1 MPTPADKKKIV
12 KKRTKKFTRF
22 QADRFKRMNPAWR
35 KPRGIDGRVRR
46 RFKGS
51 TLMPKIG
58 YGSDKKTRF
67 RLKNGFYKF
76 VVRCPADL
84 EMLLMHN
91 EKYCVEVAHNIG
103 AKKRKEIVERADQL
117 RLHVTNRNARLRTEE
132 QDCPTN
138 ELREL
143 YKQQSR
149 GAGANAPKP
158 PLSAVTT
165 TKSSYPAYVRSL
177 ESLESPRGVRE
188 SSVVH
193 VDPSAKFLESSS
205 VLHRDFRRFDQKQMS
220 APQRLN
226 QETNREKHFLSGSKE

>member
-1 MPTPADKKKIV
+1 MGKKVVTSKAMPTSADKKKIV

-117 RLHVTNRNARLRTEE
+117 RLHV
-132 QDCPTN
+132 
-138 ELREL
+138 
-143 YKQQSR
+143 
-149 GAGANAPKP
+149 GG
-158 PLSAVTT
+158 
-165 TKSSYPAYVRSL
+165 
-177 ESLESPRGVRE
+177 
-188 SSVVH
+188 
-193 VDPSAKFLESSS
+193 LESSC
-205 VLHRDFRRFDQKQMS
+205 LFINRMLLTPR
-220 APQRLN
+220 
-226 QETNREKHFLSGSKE
+226 ETLERSGWIVGG